1 MAQPAVNDKMEY
13 RRLGSSGLKV
23 SILSLGSWV
32 TFDTQVDNELAIEC
46 IAAAG
51 DAGCNFFDN
60 AEAYAA
66 GKSEE
71 IMGHAFRQLE
81 WPRWSYVLTT
91 KIFWGLHGNTP
102 NMRNT
107 LNRKYLMQAIDGSLE
122 RLQDD
127 FVDVL
132 YCHRCDPETP
142 MEEIVHTMSE
152 IVSSGK
158 AHYWGTSEWTADEV
172 RTALLIA
179 DRHGLHK
186 PVTEQS
192 QYNLL
197 ERRKVEKEFARVTE
211 DYGYGNTIWSPLA
224 SGLLTGKYKDGI
236 PEDSRGAL
244 SGYEWLQDRLSDSDA
259 IAKVENLRPI
269 AERLDCSMAQLSLA
283 WATKHPMVSSVIT
296 GASKVEQVVQ
306 NFEALDV
313 IPLLTSDVMS
323 EIDAALGMR

>member
-172 RTALLIA
+172 RTAILIA

-259 IAKVENLRPI
+259 IAKVESLRPI